1 MSKYL
6 LQLSREVPCV
16 QAEEEA
22 TVVVVGFLLGLGL
35 VVLGGCEAVP
45 SARTVRQQAYIKY
58 TESKW
63 GNII

>member
-1 MSKYL
+1 M
-6 LQLSREVPCV
+6 